1 LNLKLWERA
10 NTLEMKI
17 NQEIT
22 NKKRDNKD
30 FKKKLIRLAKHLEL
44 KGLTPDELKE
54 KLEQ

>member
-1 LNLKLWERA
+1 MNLKLWERA